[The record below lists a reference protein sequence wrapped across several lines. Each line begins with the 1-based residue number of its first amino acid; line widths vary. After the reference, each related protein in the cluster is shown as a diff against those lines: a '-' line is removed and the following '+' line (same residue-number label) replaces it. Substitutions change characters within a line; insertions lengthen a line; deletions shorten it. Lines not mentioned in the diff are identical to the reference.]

1 VSVSGNIRGSVRI
14 AGSTLMLMATLFAA
28 SAYYK
33 TDHLV
38 GTERVTMLKTLGVLG
53 LVWVAGL
60 AIRLSARPRGDEPQ
74 VASQK
79 STVKQ
84 AAARPGDGPIVD
96 VGYTIRLPQ
105 REERSTKAGGN
116 RYPNSDSRPTRDGLH

>member
-1 VSVSGNIRGSVRI
+1 MSAARQIRKAVRI
-14 AGSTLMLMATLFAA
+14 AGSTLMLMATLYAA

-33 TDHLV
+33 TDQLV

-60 AIRLSARPRGDEPQ
+60 AIRLSARPRGGEPQ

-79 STVKQ
+79 STAKQ
-84 AAARPGDGPIVD
+84 TAGDGPIVD
-96 VGYTIRLPQ
+96 VGYTIRLPPG
-105 REERSTKAGGN
+105 EERATKAGG
-116 RYPNSDSRPTRDGLH
+116 